1 MSNSCQEAIARSK
14 LQPFQVSIQGQLV
27 MLGFI
32 LRLGQDRRHGGQLFK
47 HPRQLGKRRRSS
59 SGKDLRGFIPNRA
72 SISQRPKSAT
82 LRSRVG
88 DWEGDPVVSR
98 ISKAVLL
105 VLVERRS
112 RLIKLVRLSN
122 RPATTVGKAI
132 CSLLKGHMVRV
143 RSITADHGQEFAAHG
158 ARSRMINAPFFLA
171 DRYRSWQ
178 RGRVENA
185 IGLGRVFIPKRTD
198 LRNYSHHRIRQIENN
213 PDSRPMKLHDWR
225 SRSDVYSDYRCC
237 AK

>member
-1 MSNSCQEAIARSK
+1 MEGSCS
-14 LQPFQVSIQGQLV
+14 SICAT
-27 MLGFI
+27 
-32 LRLGQDRRHGGQLFK
+32 R
-47 HPRQLGKRRRSS
+47 GKRRRSN
-59 SGKDLRGFIPNRA
+59 SGKDLRGFIPSRV
-72 SISQRPKSAT
+72 SISQRPQRAN

-88 DWEGDPVVSR
+88 DWEGDPVVRR

-112 RLIKLVRLSN
+112 RPIKLERLSN

-132 CSLLKGHMVRV
+132 CSLLKGHKVRVRV

-158 ARSRMINAPFFLA
+158 ARSRKINAPLIFA

-185 IGLGRVFIPKRTD
+185 IGLGQAFIPKRTD
-198 LRNYSHHRIRQIENN
+198 LRNYSHHRFRQIENN
-213 PDSRPMKLHDWR
+213 PDSRPMKLHDWL
-225 SRSDVYSDYRCC
+225 SRSDVYSGYRCF

>member
-1 MSNSCQEAIARSK
+1 
-14 LQPFQVSIQGQLV
+14 

-32 LRLGQDRRHGGQLFK
+32 LRLRQDRRHGGQLFK
-47 HPRQLGKRRRSS
+47 HLRHRGKRSRSNL
-59 SGKDLRGFIPNRA
+59 GKDLGGFIPNRV
-72 SISQRPKSAT
+72 SISQRPKRAN

-98 ISKAVLL
+98 ISKAGLL

-112 RLIKLVRLSN
+112 RLIKLERLSN

-143 RSITADHGQEFAAHG
+143 RSITADHGQEFADHG
-158 ARSRMINAPFFLA
+158 VRSRKINAPFFFA
-171 DRYRSWQ
+171 DRYCSWQ

-185 IGLGRVFIPKRTD
+185 IGLVCAFIPKRTD

-213 PDSRPMKLHDWR
+213 PDLRPMKLHDWR
-225 SRSDVYSDYRCC
+225 SRSDGYSSYRCC

>member
-1 MSNSCQEAIARSK
+1 
-14 LQPFQVSIQGQLV
+14 

-32 LRLGQDRRHGGQLFK
+32 LRLGQDRRRGGQLFK
-47 HPRQLGKRRRSS
+47 HPRYSRQEEEKQLRKGLAR
-59 SGKDLRGFIPNRA
+59 FYPIPNRVR
-72 SISQRPKSAT
+72 ISQRPQRAN

-88 DWEGDPVVSR
+88 DWEGDPVVRR
-98 ISKAVLL
+98 ISRAVLL

-112 RLIKLVRLSN
+112 RLIKLERLSN
-122 RPATTVGKAI
+122 RPATTVAKAI
-132 CSLLKGHMVRV
+132 CSLLKGHKVRVRV
-143 RSITADHGQEFAAHG
+143 RSITADHGQEFAAHV
-158 ARSRMINAPFFLA
+158 ARSRKINAPFFLA

-185 IGLGRVFIPKRTD
+185 IGLGRAFIPQRTD
-198 LRNYSHHRIRQIENN
+198 LRNYSHRRIRQIENN

-225 SRSDVYSDYRCC
+225 SRSDGYSSYRFY

>member
-1 MSNSCQEAIARSK
+1 MRIRIRRIKKQFAVRSSQFGDGPGSGHNRLARRLRIGLSNSCQEAIARSK
-14 LQPFQVSIQGQLV
+14 SQPFKVSIQGQLV

-32 LRLGQDRRHGGQLFK
+32 LRLGQDRRHGGRLFK
-47 HPRQLGKRRRSS
+47 HLRQRGKRRRS
-59 SGKDLRGFIPNRA
+59 
-72 SISQRPKSAT
+72 
-82 LRSRVG
+82 
-88 DWEGDPVVSR
+88 
-98 ISKAVLL
+98 KAGLL

-143 RSITADHGQEFAAHG
+143 RVRTITADHGQEFAAHG
-158 ARSRMINAPFFLA
+158 ARSRKISAPFLA

-185 IGLGRVFIPKRTD
+185 IGLGRAFIPKRTD
-198 LRNYSHHRIRQIENN
+198 LRNYSHRRIRQVENN

-225 SRSDVYSDYRCC
+225 SRSDGYSSYRSC

>member
-1 MSNSCQEAIARSK
+1 MEGSCS
-14 LQPFQVSIQGQLV
+14 SI
-27 MLGFI
+27 
-32 LRLGQDRRHGGQLFK
+32 RATR
-47 HPRQLGKRRRSS
+47 GKRRRSS
-59 SGKDLRGFIPNRA
+59 SGEDLGGFIPNRV
-72 SISQRPKSAT
+72 SISQRPQRAN

-112 RLIKLVRLSN
+112 RLIKLERLSN

-132 CSLLKGHMVRV
+132 SSLLKGHMVRV
-143 RSITADHGQEFAAHG
+143 RSITADHGKEFAAHG
-158 ARSRMINAPFFLA
+158 ARSRKINAPFFLA

-185 IGLGRVFIPKRTD
+185 IGLGRAFIPKRTD
-198 LRNYSHHRIRQIENN
+198 LRNYSHRRIRQIENN
-213 PDSRPMKLHDWR
+213 LNSRPMKLQDWL
-225 SRSDVYSDYRCC
+225 SRSDVYSSFPSPLT
-237 AK
+237 